1 MESDGMMMSVGVDI
15 IEIDRIKHA
24 IEKRG
29 ERFLKRI
36 YSDREIAYCSSKVN
50 PYPSYAV
57 RFAAKES
64 YIKAKGGLHGKC
76 LAQIEVSRQENGQPY
91 FIVNGKRERRL
102 HLSLSH
108 CHAYAVAIASPGRLL

>member
-1 MESDGMMMSVGVDI
+1 MMSVGVDI
-15 IEIDRIKHA
+15 IEIDRIKKA

-29 ERFLKRI
+29 ERFLKRV
-36 YSDREIAYCSSKVN
+36 YSAQEIAYCSRKVN

-64 YIKAKGGLHGKC
+64 YIKAMGGLHGRR

-91 FIVNGKRERRL
+91 FIVNGKRDRRL

-108 CHAYAVAIASPGRLL
+108 CHAYAVAIASPGRSL